1 MKSDLPKVLHPLLG
15 RPLCAYPIAAAFE
28 VGTAPLVVVTGH
40 RADLVEKSVKAL
52 FPLEPVDFALQEEQL
67 GTADAVRSAQPALE
81 GFKGPVLILYGD
93 GPLLSTQTLW
103 ALQEAY
109 RASSSPL
116 ALVTT
121 VFDDG
126 ADYGRVVRSKDGAV
140 QKIVEKKDCAPEEL
154 KIRECNM
161 GTYLVDAEFLW
172 KALGEVKSNNAKREL
187 YLTDLVEAASSKGK
201 VGVVVADPSETAAVN
216 DRVDLAE
223 CTRLMRERIN
233 RRHMEAGVTFFDSS
247 STYIESDVELGND
260 VEIEPNVSL
269 LAGTRIGTGV
279 RLGQGSVLTRS
290 VIGDGTEVKP
300 YSVFE
305 EAVVG
310 RGCHIGPF
318 ARLRPGTEL
327 ADEVHVGN
335 FVEIKKAKLGKGAKA
350 NHLSYLGDARI
361 GSKVNIGAGTITC
374 NYDGVNK
381 SETVI
386 GDGAFIGSD
395 TQLVAPV
402 TVGAGTFVAAGTTVT
417 RDVPPN
423 SLVLSRTDQVVKEG
437 WAIQHREKLEQKK

>member
-15 RPLCAYPIAAAFE
+15 RPLCFYPIASAFE
-28 VGTAPLVVVTGH
+28 LGAGPLVVVTGH

-52 FPLEPVDFALQEEQL
+52 FPREPVAFALQREQL
-67 GTADAVRSAQPALE
+67 GTADAVRSAEAGLE

-93 GPLLSTQTLW
+93 GPLLSTGTLR

-109 RASSSPL
+109 QKSSTPL

-121 VFDDG
+121 VFPDG
-126 ADYGRVVRSKDGAV
+126 ADYGRVVRAGDGSV
-140 QKIVEKKDCAPEEL
+140 QKIVEKKDCTPEEL

-161 GTYLVDAEFLW
+161 GIYLVDADFLW

-187 YLTDLVEAASSKGK
+187 YLTDLVEAAAAKGK
-201 VGVVVADPSETAAVN
+201 IGVVVADPSETAAVN

-233 RRHMEAGVTFFDSS
+233 RRHMEAGVTFFDSH
-247 STYIESDVELGND
+247 STYIESDVELGPD
-260 VEIEPNVSL
+260 VELEPGVSL

-279 RLGQGSVLTRS
+279 RVGQGSVLSRS
-290 VIGDGTEVKP
+290 LVGDGTVVKP
-300 YSVFE
+300 YSVFD

-310 RGCHIGPF
+310 RDCQVGPF

-335 FVEIKKAKLGKGAKA
+335 FVETKKAKLGKGAKA
-350 NHLSYLGDARI
+350 GHLSYLGDARI
-361 GSKVNIGAGTITC
+361 GARVNVGAGTITC

-381 SETVI
+381 SETVV
-386 GDGAFIGSD
+386 GDDAFIGSD
-395 TQLVAPV
+395 SQLVAPV
-402 TVGAGTFVAAGTTVT
+402 TVGEGTFVAAGTTVT

-437 WAIQHREKLEQKK
+437 WATKRQAVQKKK